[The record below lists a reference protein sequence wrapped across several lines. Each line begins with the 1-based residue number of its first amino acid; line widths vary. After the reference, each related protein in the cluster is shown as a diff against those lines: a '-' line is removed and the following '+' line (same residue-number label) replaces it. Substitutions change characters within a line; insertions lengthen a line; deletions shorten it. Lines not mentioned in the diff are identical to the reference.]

1 MTQLLDD
8 VDQFLVSIAAATAG
22 AAGAAG
28 AVVVALFLQP
38 MDHFVDVV
46 KMPNINQIGIV
57 YQVNAVALP

>member
-8 VDQFLVSIAAATAG
+8 VDQFLVSIAAAT
-22 AAGAAG
+22 AG